1 MLTTWTLAVIGAAV
15 LVAAVV
21 PGLWLWWPG
30 RKDAGKRSDL
40 GVALMTGTLVAF
52 AVLVVQILFELRLD
66 RLEED
71 RQVAQ
76 DARNEILRRQAE
88 HQSLAL
94 AIGLQQ
100 DLTGLDLKGRDLSG
114 LFLGRKRLVHAQLE
128 ESNLEGAF
136 LSGSNLTDA
145 NLRGARLP
153 DANLDDTRLELAI
166 LTRADLRGARLRGAR
181 MANAD
186 LSQADLR
193 GAELTDAV
201 LVGAAI
207 GGARYDAET
216 KWPTGADVKPCE
228 AGQVCTVG
236 A

>member
-1 MLTTWTLAVIGAAV
+1 MLAVIGGAV
-15 LVAAVV
+15 LLAVVV

-30 RKDAGKRSDL
+30 RREARNRSDL

-52 AVLVVQILFELRLD
+52 AVLAVQILFELRLD
-66 RLEED
+66 RLEKE

-88 HQSLAL
+88 HQSLGL
-94 AIGLQQ
+94 AVGLQHN
-100 DLTGLDLKGRDLSG
+100 LTGIDLRGRDLSG
-114 LFLGRKRLVHAQLE
+114 LFLGRKRLKDAQLA

-136 LSGSNLTDA
+136 LAGSNLVGA
-145 NLRGARLP
+145 NLQSARLP
-153 DANLDDTRLELAI
+153 HAILDDTLLEAAI
-166 LTRADLRGARLRGAR
+166 LTGADLRGARLRGAR
-181 MANAD
+181 MEDAD

-193 GAELTDAV
+193 GAVLTDAV
-201 LVGAAI
+201 LAGAAI
-207 GGARYDAET
+207 GGARYDSLT

-228 AGQVCTVG
+228 AGRVCTVG